1 MQNANKGNGMK
12 DLKNP
17 ELRRELLICAAA
29 ALILAGLGLL
39 VCPLCSLLV
48 LGTGLVFTGLHL
60 CFVRRR
66 YDEIAALSRSVDRI
80 LHGQDQLLEDNAEG
94 ELAILRSEIRK
105 MTLQLRD
112 SAALLLQ
119 DKRELAQALADISH
133 QLRTPLTSMN
143 LSLSLLAE
151 AEDEAQRLRLTRELK
166 RSLERIDWLVET
178 LLKLSKL
185 DAGVVVFSPEL
196 VSAAALA
203 EQAVRPLRIPMELR
217 GLSFSLEAGDAS
229 LTVDPSWTAEAL
241 GNVLKNCVEHSPEG
255 GTITV
260 TARQTPLFTEIAVAD
275 TGPGIAPEDLP
286 RLFERFYRGKNADEN
301 SIGIGLALARQ
312 IVTAQNGTIQA
323 SNRPEGG
330 ARFTMRFYVGA
341 V

>member
-1 MQNANKGNGMK
+1 M
-12 DLKNP
+12 
-17 ELRRELLICAAA
+17 
-29 ALILAGLGLL
+29 
-39 VCPLCSLLV
+39 
-48 LGTGLVFTGLHL
+48 
-60 CFVRRR
+60 
-66 YDEIAALSRSVDRI
+66 
-80 LHGQDQLLEDNAEG
+80 EDNAEG

-185 DAGVVVFSPEL
+185 DAGVVRFEPESL
-196 VSAAALA
+196 TAAALT
-203 EQAVRPLRIPMELR
+203 ERAVRNLRIPMELR
-217 GLSFSLEAGDAS
+217 DQKLVLNMSDAA
-229 LTVDPSWTAEAL
+229 LTVDPAWTAEAL
-241 GNVLKNCVEHSPEG
+241 GNILKNCVEHTPAG
-255 GTITV
+255 GTLTV
-260 TARQTPLFTEIAVAD
+260 TARQTPIYTELTVTD
-275 TGPGIAPEDLP
+275 TGPGIDPEDLP
-286 RLFERFYRGKNADEN
+286 RLFERFYRGKDANEN

-312 IVTAQNGTIQA
+312 IIAAQNGTVQA
-323 SNRPEGG
+323 SNIPGGG
-330 ARFTMRFYVGA
+330 ARFTLRFYVGT